1 MTPER
6 WKLEKKSLFLIFF
19 NFLNIYKEQNEQA
32 RCPLAPPPGGRG
44 VWQLNRCVMGSCHTR
59 VSLPVFSC
67 ALVHKLQAPSA

>member
-32 RCPLAPPPGGRG
+32 RCPLAPPPGGAG
-44 VWQLNRCVMGSCHTR
+44 GMAAEQVCDGQLPH
-59 VSLPVFSC
+59 
-67 ALVHKLQAPSA
+67 